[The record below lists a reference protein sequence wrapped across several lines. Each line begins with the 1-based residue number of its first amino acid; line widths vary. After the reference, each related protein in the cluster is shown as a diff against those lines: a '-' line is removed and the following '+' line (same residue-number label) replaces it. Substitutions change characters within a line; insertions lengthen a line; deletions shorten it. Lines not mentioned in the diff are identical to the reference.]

1 MKRLLTLL
9 LLAAVTAIVGIAKER
24 EITPQDYR
32 ALKAAIAL
40 VDQGM
45 SEAALPDFDRLASE
59 YPDNYLVQYEKMYT
73 LYTLGRYDDV
83 VKIARKLMK
92 HREATPLTYQMCGNA
107 FDLLGNAAEA
117 RKTYAKGLKKFP
129 DAGML
134 YLETGNLDVSAE
146 DYNAALK
153 NFNKGIDVEPNFA
166 SNYYRAAELYFASEN
181 FRVWGLIY
189 AEAEILLAPSNRARH
204 RDMGQAIKDCFLSAV
219 TIVTE
224 GEKTE
229 AKISLVP
236 SRNMSISTDDS
247 QAAIA
252 FDGIYEACVA
262 LGLAPIVAADHKFT
276 ASIPQMA
283 AMRQA
288 AVEAYFE
295 ITDNL
300 YGNAMYLLPFQK
312 KIIDAGHWEAYNYF
326 IFSEASPE
334 EFEAWHTANSDAFDA
349 FVDWYNNSIFRLDAT
364 HTVGIDTIY
373 RDMRQLNPLGALL
386 LQASLLHSNDKK

>member
-276 ASIPQMA
+276 A
-283 AMRQA
+283 
-288 AVEAYFE
+288 F
-295 ITDNL
+295 
-300 YGNAMYLLPFQK
+300 
-312 KIIDAGHWEAYNYF
+312 
-326 IFSEASPE
+326 
-334 EFEAWHTANSDAFDA
+334 
-349 FVDWYNNSIFRLDAT
+349 FRR
-364 HTVGIDTIY
+364 G
-373 RDMRQLNPLGALL
+373 
-386 LQASLLHSNDKK
+386 

>member
-1 MKRLLTLL
+1 
-9 LLAAVTAIVGIAKER
+9 
-24 EITPQDYR
+24 
-32 ALKAAIAL
+32 
-40 VDQGM
+40 
-45 SEAALPDFDRLASE
+45 
-59 YPDNYLVQYEKMYT
+59 
-73 LYTLGRYDDV
+73 
-83 VKIARKLMK
+83 
-92 HREATPLTYQMCGNA
+92 
-107 FDLLGNAAEA
+107 
-117 RKTYAKGLKKFP
+117 
-129 DAGML
+129 ML